1 MIDTKQIRESVA
13 TICQKYGEEY
23 WRNLDKKKEYPTD
36 FVKEMTTSGFL
47 NILIPEEY
55 GGAGLGLKEACI
67 VLEELS
73 LQGAHAGACHAQM
86 YVMGTLLRHGSDK
99 QKKEYL
105 PKISSG
111 ELRLQSFAVTEPNS
125 GTDTTSI
132 KTMAKKTND
141 GWIINGQKVWISRVE
156 HSDLMILLARTKP
169 QGALTKKTD
178 GFSVFL
184 IDIEQAKESGLK
196 IVKIDSMINHHSC
209 ELFFDDV
216 FIPDESIIGEEDKGF
231 RAIMDGMNAERIL
244 IASECVG
251 DGKYFI
257 EKSVNYAKTSK
268 IFEIVEKKFP
278 TNSIITLDAGNNAAW
293 PQRFLSFGRN
303 RRQIAST
310 CGSMGYAIPAAVSSA
325 LSNPEKAVLCCVG
338 DGGFMMSSQEIST
351 AVHYGAKIIILL
363 INNSSYATIRMHQ
376 ERDYPGRKIAT
387 DLKNPDFVKLCKA
400 MGADAYRVKGVE
412 DFSQIFAKSLKS
424 KKVNV
429 IEIPISINQL
439 SHRYN
444 LN

>member
-23 WRNLDKKKEYPTD
+23 WRGLDKKKEYPTD

-47 NILIPEEY
+47 NILIPQEY
-55 GGAGLGLKEACI
+55 GGAGLGLKEACV

-244 IASECVG
+244 IASECIG

-257 EKSVNYAKTSK
+257 EKSVNYAKTRK
-268 IFEIVEKKFP
+268 IFNREIGMNQGIQFPIAECYSQIEAASLMVDKAATLFDEGKKCGAEA
-278 TNSIITLDAGNNAAW
+278 NMAKMLAADASW
-293 PQRFLSFGRN
+293 
-303 RRQIAST
+303 
-310 CGSMGYAIPAAVSSA
+310 
-325 LSNPEKAVLCCVG
+325 KAG
-338 DGGFMMSSQEIST
+338 TTAMETFGGFGFSKEYDIERKFRETRLYQT
-351 AVHYGAKIIILL
+351 APVSRNLIL
-363 INNSSYATIRMHQ
+363 SY
-376 ERDYPGRKIAT
+376 IAEHV
-387 DLKNPDFVKLCKA
+387 L
-400 MGADAYRVKGVE
+400 
-412 DFSQIFAKSLKS
+412 
-424 KKVNV
+424 
-429 IEIPISINQL
+429 
-439 SHRYN
+439 N
-444 LN
+444 LPRSF

>member
-23 WRNLDKKKEYPTD
+23 WRDLDKKKEYPTD

-47 NILIPEEY
+47 NILIPLEY
-55 GGAGLGLKEACI
+55 GGAGLGLKEACV

-105 PKISSG
+105 PRISSG

-169 QGALTKKTD
+169 QGALPKKTD

-184 IDIEQAKESGLK
+184 INIEQAKESGLK

-216 FIPDESIIGEEDKGF
+216 FIPDESIIGEEDQGF

-244 IASECVG
+244 IASECIG

-257 EKSVNYAKTSK
+257 EKSVNYAKTRK
-268 IFEIVEKKFP
+268 VFNREIGMNQGIQFPIAECYSQIEAASLMVDKAATLFDEGKKCGAEA
-278 TNSIITLDAGNNAAW
+278 NMAKMLAADASW
-293 PQRFLSFGRN
+293 
-303 RRQIAST
+303 
-310 CGSMGYAIPAAVSSA
+310 
-325 LSNPEKAVLCCVG
+325 KAG
-338 DGGFMMSSQEIST
+338 TTAMETFGGFGFSKEYDIERKFRETRLYQT
-351 AVHYGAKIIILL
+351 APVSRNLIL
-363 INNSSYATIRMHQ
+363 SY
-376 ERDYPGRKIAT
+376 IAEHV
-387 DLKNPDFVKLCKA
+387 L
-400 MGADAYRVKGVE
+400 
-412 DFSQIFAKSLKS
+412 
-424 KKVNV
+424 
-429 IEIPISINQL
+429 
-439 SHRYN
+439 N
-444 LN
+444 LPRSF

>member
-13 TICQKYGEEY
+13 TICQKYGEKY
-23 WRNLDKKKEYPTD
+23 WRDLDKKKEYPTD
-36 FVKEMTTSGFL
+36 FVKEMTKSGFL
-47 NILIPEEY
+47 NILIPQEY

-67 VLEELS
+67 VLEEIS

-99 QKKEYL
+99 QKKEFL

-132 KTMAKKTND
+132 KTTAKKTSG

-169 QGALTKKTD
+169 LGTLPKKTD

-184 IDIEQAKESGLK
+184 INIEKAKDSGLK

-244 IASECVG
+244 IASECIG

-257 EKSVNYAKTSK
+257 EKSVNYAKTRK
-268 IFEIVEKKFP
+268 IFNREIGMNQGIQFPIAECYSQIEAASLMVDKAATLFDKGKKCGAEA
-278 TNSIITLDAGNNAAW
+278 NMAKMLAADASWKAGTAAMET
-293 PQRFLSFGRN
+293 F
-303 RRQIAST
+303 
-310 CGSMGYAIPAAVSSA
+310 
-325 LSNPEKAVLCCVG
+325 
-338 DGGFMMSSQEIST
+338 GGFGFSKEYDIERKFRETRLYQT
-351 AVHYGAKIIILL
+351 APVSRNLIL
-363 INNSSYATIRMHQ
+363 SY
-376 ERDYPGRKIAT
+376 IAEHV
-387 DLKNPDFVKLCKA
+387 L
-400 MGADAYRVKGVE
+400 
-412 DFSQIFAKSLKS
+412 
-424 KKVNV
+424 
-429 IEIPISINQL
+429 
-439 SHRYN
+439 N
-444 LN
+444 LPRSF

>member
-23 WRNLDKKKEYPTD
+23 WRDLDKKKEYPTD

-55 GGAGLGLKEACI
+55 GGAGLGLKEACV

-244 IASECVG
+244 IASECIG

-257 EKSVNYAKTSK
+257 EKSVNYAKTRK
-268 IFEIVEKKFP
+268 IFNREIGMNQGIQFPIAECYSQIEAASLMVDKAATLFDEGKKCGAEA
-278 TNSIITLDAGNNAAW
+278 NMAKMLAADASW
-293 PQRFLSFGRN
+293 
-303 RRQIAST
+303 
-310 CGSMGYAIPAAVSSA
+310 
-325 LSNPEKAVLCCVG
+325 KAG
-338 DGGFMMSSQEIST
+338 TTAMETFGGFGFSKEYDIERKFRETRLYQT
-351 AVHYGAKIIILL
+351 APVSRNLIL
-363 INNSSYATIRMHQ
+363 SY
-376 ERDYPGRKIAT
+376 IAEHV
-387 DLKNPDFVKLCKA
+387 L
-400 MGADAYRVKGVE
+400 
-412 DFSQIFAKSLKS
+412 
-424 KKVNV
+424 
-429 IEIPISINQL
+429 
-439 SHRYN
+439 N
-444 LN
+444 LPRSF